1 MGATEFAIDN
11 FGKTVGDA
19 YNKQVD
25 SDHYEHGHSGY
36 TGTLAEKD
44 GFVLIDR
51 PTRITAGRLMDTII
65 DAEQWMFWLYTDE
78 KCRYAYIKPK
88 AKCKKAWARLNEW
101 FPSNPR
107 TGKFFVEDHA
117 YGVGASDICRL
128 YGEKW
133 GPALAVEQSP
143 AEKKARW
150 NDLPRGS
157 KTFLFFGMASC

>member
-11 FGKTVGDA
+11 FGKTIGDA

-25 SDHYEHGHSGY
+25 SDCYNFGHSGY

-44 GFVLIDR
+44 GYVLIDR
-51 PTRITAGRLMDTII
+51 PNRITAGRLMDTII
-65 DAEQWMFWLYTDE
+65 DAEQWMFWDDTDE
-78 KCRYAYIKPK
+78 KYRHAYSKPK
-88 AKCKKAWARLNEW
+88 ARCRVAWERLDKWYPPRGFKQGVIDAR
-101 FPSNPR
+101 
-107 TGKFFVEDHA
+107 
-117 YGVGASDICRL
+117 DICKT

-143 AEKKARW
+143 AEKKKRW
-150 NDLPRGS
+150 NGLPRGS

>member
-65 DAEQWMFWLYTDE
+65 DAEQWMFWMDTDE
-78 KCRYAYIKPK
+78 KYRHAYAKPK
-88 AKCKKAWARLNEW
+88 AGCRQAWERLNEW
-101 FPSNPR
+101 YHPVRGF
-107 TGKFFVEDHA
+107 KQ
-117 YGVGASDICRL
+117 GAIDARGICNT

-143 AEKKARW
+143 AEKKKRW
-150 NDLPRGS
+150 SDLPRGT

>member
-25 SDHYEHGHSGY
+25 SDHYNFGHSGY

-44 GFVLIDR
+44 GYVLINRPPRIRADR
-51 PTRITAGRLMDTII
+51 LKDLIF
-65 DAEQWMFWLYTDE
+65 DAEQWMFWLDTDE
-78 KCRYAYIKPK
+78 KYRHAYTKPK
-88 AKCKKAWARLNEW
+88 AKCRDAWERLSKWYPILSHFHAPAPTAR
-101 FPSNPR
+101 
-107 TGKFFVEDHA
+107 
-117 YGVGASDICRL
+117 DICAT

-143 AEKKARW
+143 AEKKKRW
-150 NDLPRGS
+150 SDLPRGT

>member
-11 FGKTVGDA
+11 VGKTVGDA

-25 SDHYEHGHSGY
+25 SDHWEHGHSGY

-44 GFVLIDR
+44 GFVLIARR
-51 PTRITAGRLMDTII
+51 PRITAGRMMDTII
-65 DAEQWMFWLYTDE
+65 DAEQWMFWLDTDE
-78 KCRYAYIKPK
+78 KYRHAYAKPK
-88 AKCKKAWARLNEW
+88 ARCRDAWQRLCQWYPDRGTVHESGAIHVGMNAR
-101 FPSNPR
+101 
-107 TGKFFVEDHA
+107 
-117 YGVGASDICRL
+117 DICGV

-143 AEKKARW
+143 AEKKERW
-150 NDLPRGS
+150 SGLPRGT

>member
-1 MGATEFAIDN
+1 MGATEFFIDN
-11 FGKTVGDA
+11 FGKTVNEA
-19 YNKQVD
+19 YRKQVD
-25 SDHYEHGHSGY
+25 HDFYEHGHGGY

-44 GFVLIDR
+44 GFILITRPPRIRADR
-51 PTRITAGRLMDTII
+51 LKDLII
-65 DAEQWMFWLYTDE
+65 DAEQWMYWMDTDE
-78 KCRYAYIKPK
+78 KYRGQVYTEPK
-88 AKCKKAWARLNEW
+88 AKCRKAWYQLIEKYPAGGARN
-101 FPSNPR
+101 
-107 TGKFFVEDHA
+107 
-117 YGVGASDICRL
+117 ICKT

>member
-11 FGKTVGDA
+11 IGKTVGEA

-44 GFVLIDR
+44 GYVLINR
-51 PTRITAGRLMDTII
+51 PPRIRADRLMKFII
-65 DAEQWMFWLYTDE
+65 DAEQWMFWLETDE
-78 KCRYAYIKPK
+78 KYRHAYAKPP
-88 AKCKKAWARLNEW
+88 ANCSKAWDRLCEW
-101 FPSNPR
+101 FPYVHPM
-107 TGKFFVEDHA
+107 FHPMV
-117 YGVGASDICRL
+117 YGYGADRICKL

-133 GPALAVEQSP
+133 GPALAVELSP
-143 AEKKARW
+143 AEKKERW
-150 NDLPRGS
+150 SDLPRGT